1 MDVFPFPISD
11 PRNPDGELGLYANP
25 NLGAQLFL
33 SGLTGPGTP
42 AARTA
47 GSVAPKNPNGTVEY
61 SYRRPRL
68 NVRSFVA
75 FKSSWKKY
83 EVFHCFASKVD
94 SVTAWTSETGV
105 LLRKA

>member
-47 GSVAPKNPNGTVEY
+47 GSVAAEESEWNSGVFVSEAQVE
-61 SYRRPRL
+61 R
-68 NVRSFVA
+68 
-75 FKSSWKKY
+75 
-83 EVFHCFASKVD
+83 EVLCRFQVILEK
-94 SVTAWTSETGV
+94 
-105 LLRKA
+105 